1 MEISF
6 KIYLAEVEQS
16 QVIRFGDMLDKA
28 SRKQNVGDTEIQ
40 GIEKDKT
47 KYSLYRTQL
56 DQAAKNPSLGKQ
68 MGNNLK
74 VAAKRAEYQDRMKS
88 APTVPHFV
96 VDLQKGIKTLT
107 DDMMKSISK
116 LTITQAEAILSGKY
130 SGPSNEFLNNIIKY
144 RDNPKVKA
152 ALENVIK
159 SNSGKVKDSSINA
172 DIDYNE
178 FIKGIIKK
186 DKIAAENIYQYID
199 SYFSKGGRNLG
210 SIIKAIDRFQG
221 IYKDM
226 GSYAVFR
233 SFTSTNNYK
242 KVDFWKFFIVELY
255 ERVNDTR
262 KLEVGRYLDGLK
274 DDYLNQPS
282 NELKKRY
289 DKIIKDYLRRKQGG
303 RA

>member
-28 SRKQNVGDTEIQ
+28 SRTKRFSYSDIEGV
-40 GIEKDKT
+40 EKDKT

-96 VDLQKGIKTLT
+96 VDLQKVIKTLT

-159 SNSGKVKDSSINA
+159 SNSGKVNDSSINPV
-172 DIDYNE
+172 IDYNE
-178 FIKGIIKK
+178 FIKSKTK
-186 DKIAAENIYQYID
+186 DISPKNISKYID
-199 SYFSKGGRNLG
+199 EYFNKGGKNLG
-210 SIIKAIDRFQG
+210 SIIKAIDRMG
-221 IYKDM
+221 WIPSDRGYEVYK
-226 GSYAVFR
+226 VFR
-233 SFTSTNNYK
+233 SFIGTDNYK
-242 KVDFWKFFIVELY
+242 KVDFWRFFIVELY
-255 ERVNDTR
+255 DRVNDTR
-262 KLEVGRYLDGLK
+262 KLEVGRYLEELK
-274 DDYLNQPS
+274 DDYLNQAS
-282 NELKKRY
+282 KELKNKY
-289 DKIIKDYLRRKQGG
+289 NKIMLDYLIRKQGVLS
-303 RA
+303 